1 MRFLDPS
8 AKQLMIRMSRRGEG
22 GQSLVETALVL
33 PVLLL
38 MLLGIFDFG
47 RAIYAYN
54 ALSNSARE
62 SVRLAIVD
70 QNQAAVIAEGKQ
82 SAIGLDPATVTV
94 VPTWSC
100 SPAKIGCQA
109 KVVVS
114 HQWQAITPI
123 IGSIVGPIQL
133 ASTTEMPIERVYVSP

>member
-1 MRFLDPS
+1 M
-8 AKQLMIRMSRRGEG
+8 
-22 GQSLVETALVL
+22 VETALVL

-54 ALSNSARE
+54 AVSNAARE
-62 SVRLAIVD
+62 AVRLAIVD
-70 QNQAAVIAEGKQ
+70 QNALAVTAEGKQ
-82 SAIGLDPATVTV
+82 SAIGLDPNAVTVT
-94 VPTWSC
+94 PTWAC
-100 SPAKIGCQA
+100 NTIGCQA
-109 KVVVS
+109 QVQVT

-133 ASTTEMPIERVYVSP
+133 AATTEMPIERIYVSP

>member
-1 MRFLDPS
+1 MTCS
-8 AKQLMIRMSRRGEG
+8 SRSREG
-22 GQSLVETALVL
+22 GQSLVEIALVL

-47 RAIYAYN
+47 RAIYAFN
-54 ALSNSARE
+54 AVSNSARE

-70 QNQAAVIAEGKQ
+70 QNSAAVVAEGKQ
-82 SAIGLDPATVTV
+82 SAIGLDPSAVTV

-100 SPAKIGCQA
+100 SPHKIGCQA

-123 IGSIVGPIQL
+123 IGSIIGPIQL
-133 ASTTEMPIERVYVSP
+133 ESTTEMPIERVYVSP